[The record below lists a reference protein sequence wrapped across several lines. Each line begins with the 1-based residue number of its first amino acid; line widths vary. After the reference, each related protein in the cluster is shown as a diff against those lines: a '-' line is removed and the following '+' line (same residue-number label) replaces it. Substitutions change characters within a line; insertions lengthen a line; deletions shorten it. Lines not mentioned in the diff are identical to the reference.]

1 MACQKIENLVL
12 VAMGF
17 FHTNSWP
24 KATNTLGKK
33 PHITLKKSLNSSK
46 MYLKSLAILGKTLI
60 SLKNLQNN

>member
-33 PHITLKKSLNSSK
+33 PQITLTKPQFFKNVFKKSCNPWKNLNFSKKSSK
-46 MYLKSLAILGKTLI
+46 
-60 SLKNLQNN
+60 